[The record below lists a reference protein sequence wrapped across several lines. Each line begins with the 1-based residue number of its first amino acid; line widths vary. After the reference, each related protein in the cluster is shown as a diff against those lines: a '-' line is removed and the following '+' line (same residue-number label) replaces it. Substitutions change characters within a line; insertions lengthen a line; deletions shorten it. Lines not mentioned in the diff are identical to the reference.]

1 MKSTTSVVLALA
13 LAQLVASAQN
23 AQTTDLVPYKRSD
36 VVGLDEVDLP
46 DAVIE
51 ARGFGLGGFKSML
64 SQCLGG
70 VNSLVSGMHSAGGS
84 LSLGSLSSH
93 IGTLNDLC
101 GQVSGYTNTASSSN
115 SINTNQIVN
124 MVQPFVNKV
133 TDACQIM
140 IPQIVNAGTKIQPQ
154 VVNNL
159 QTNLQSVINV
169 SQNNGVSTDQLKSMV
184 DKLNSAPAIK
194 SGGYTMGTTI
204 GTTMGTTIANNL
216 PVETGGGNPAP
227 SGISS
232 DPSTLGGLNVGSQEF
247 CQKYCPSN

>member
-1 MKSTTSVVLALA
+1 MKSTTSVVVALA
-13 LAQLVASAQN
+13 LAQFVAGVQN
-23 AQTTDLVPYKRSD
+23 ADATDLLSYKRSD

-46 DAVIE
+46 DSVIE

-70 VNSLVSGMHSAGGS
+70 ANSLVSGMQSSGG
-84 LSLGSLSSH
+84 LSLGSLTSH

-101 GQVSGYTNTASSSN
+101 GQVSGYTNTASGSS

-133 TDACQIM
+133 TDACQLM
-140 IPQIVNAGTKIQPQ
+140 IPQIAKAGTQIKPQ

-159 QTNLQSVINV
+159 QSNLQSVINV

-184 DKLNSAPAIK
+184 DKLNNTPAIQ
-194 SGGYTMGTTI
+194 SGGYSMGTTI
-204 GTTMGTTIANNL
+204 GTTISNSFPT
-216 PVETGGGNPAP
+216 ETGGGDVLPT
-227 SGISS
+227 GTTS
-232 DPSTLGGLNVGSQEF
+232 DPSTFGGLSVGSQEF
-247 CQKYCPSN
+247 CQKYCSN